1 MIDFFKRSEL
11 VRRGLASGK
20 LRRRRARNGLL
31 RGLEYSWGM
40 KGVLFAAFIAGL
52 AVLIFSGNQP
62 EPTKNFVIALL
73 FFLIALMM
81 LWVNQPRTF
90 SQNSRILLVFGVMLV
105 QLALTKFIYVLCSS
119 GVLRLQT
126 DMAELLTPFALAP
139 LLLSVLL
146 GRNHGLYAAVFVS
159 LWSSV
164 LFGKID
170 APLLVTGMIS
180 GFTAVY
186 LTLQVRRR
194 SKLVRAGLGVGVAI
208 WILSLTFGFIGPI
221 NLFPPTANDW
231 PMIALQSAFAIGNG
245 IVTATIVG
253 GVVPNHHRY
262 FVAGSLRFE
271 SPAFAAHDHRSAGHL
286 SPQLGGREPGRS
298 GGGSDRL
305 QRYSLPRLCLFSR
318 CRETGEA
325 RLFHRKHE
333 LRAQPARGFGPDNEC
348 VDHYRA
354 REGRGRSCAQTQTEP
369 AHHRYYSG
377 TSRDFAGLLFL
388 QTRPAN
394 A

>member
-1 MIDFFKRSEL
+1 MMFDFLKRSEL

-20 LRRRRARNGLL
+20 TRRRRTQAAFSRAI
-31 RGLEYSWGM
+31 EYSVTM
-40 KGVLFAAFIAGL
+40 KLVLFAGFILGL
-52 AVLIFSGNQP
+52 GLLIFSGNQA

-81 LWVNQPRTF
+81 LWINQPRTF
-90 SQNSRILLVFGVMLV
+90 SQSSRILLVFGIMLV
-105 QLALTKFIYVLCSS
+105 QLALTKFIYVLCNS

-194 SKLVRAGLGVGVAI
+194 SKLVRARLCVGVAI
-208 WILSLTFGFIGPI
+208 WILSI
-221 NLFPPTANDW
+221 
-231 PMIALQSAFAIGNG
+231 
-245 IVTATIVG
+245 TI
-253 GVVPNHHRY
+253 
-262 FVAGSLRFE
+262 
-271 SPAFAAHDHRSAGHL
+271 
-286 SPQLGGREPGRS
+286 
-298 GGGSDRL
+298 
-305 QRYSLPRLCLFSR
+305 C
-318 CRETGEA
+318 
-325 RLFHRKHE
+325 
-333 LRAQPARGFGPDNEC
+333 
-348 VDHYRA
+348 
-354 REGRGRSCAQTQTEP
+354 
-369 AHHRYYSG
+369 
-377 TSRDFAGLLFL
+377 
-388 QTRPAN
+388 
-394 A
+394 

>member
-1 MIDFFKRSEL
+1 MIDFLKRNEL

-20 LRRRRARNGLL
+20 LRRRRARHEVV
-31 RGLEYSWGM
+31 RGLGYFWGM
-40 KGVLFAAFIAGL
+40 NGVLFTACIAGL
-52 AVLIFSGNQP
+52 AVLIFSGSQP

-159 LWSSV
+159 LWTSV

-194 SKLVRAGLGVGVAI
+194 SKLMRAGLGVGIAI

-231 PMIALQSAFAIGNG
+231 GMIGLQSALAIGNG
-245 IVTATIVG
+245 ILTATVVG
-253 GVVPNHHRY
+253 GILPMFEHIFQITTDISSMQATDLHHPPL
-262 FVAGSLRFE
+262 AQE
-271 SPAFAAHDHRSAGHL
+271 AIE
-286 SPQLGGREPGRS
+286 PQ
-298 GGGSDRL
+298 
-305 QRYSLPRLCLFSR
+305 
-318 CRETGEA
+318 
-325 RLFHRKHE
+325 
-333 LRAQPARGFGPDNEC
+333 
-348 VDHYRA
+348 
-354 REGRGRSCAQTQTEP
+354 
-369 AHHRYYSG
+369 
-377 TSRDFAGLLFL
+377 
-388 QTRPAN
+388 
-394 A
+394 